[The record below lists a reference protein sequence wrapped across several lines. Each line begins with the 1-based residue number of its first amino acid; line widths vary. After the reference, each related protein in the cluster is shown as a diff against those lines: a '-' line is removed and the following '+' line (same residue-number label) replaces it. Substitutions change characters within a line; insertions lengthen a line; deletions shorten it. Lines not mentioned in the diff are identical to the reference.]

1 MSMSAPAFTLDVRR
15 QLLGQRLVDAA
26 GGPAGYL
33 ADLELDAL
41 DEPGVL
47 PAVTALLAEPLGP
60 IPPRPEPAAAADRL
74 VDVLTGSPA
83 RIDLDLVASLR
94 PPVRL
99 HVPAAELCPMPLGER
114 VRDRLV
120 LRVPLVRDL
129 IGAVLVDDGERQLGA
144 VVDVRLVCEWR
155 RGPDGPRVRMAA
167 LVIVPGPGAQQPDDP
182 AGPVLLPWR
191 EAVPIEA
198 GRIGV
203 DPAALVQLL
212 G

>member
-1 MSMSAPAFTLDVRR
+1 MAMSAPAFTLDVRR
-15 QLLGQRLVDAA
+15 QLLGQRLADTT
-26 GGPAGYL
+26 GRTAGYL

-41 DEPGVL
+41 DGSDVL
-47 PAVTALLAEPLGP
+47 PAVTALLAEPLGQVP
-60 IPPRPEPAAAADRL
+60 LRSEPTVATDRL

-94 PPVRL
+94 PPIRL

-129 IGAVLVDDGERQLGA
+129 IGAVLVDDRERQLGST
-144 VVDVRLVCEWR
+144 VDVRLVCEWR
-155 RGPDGPRVRMAA
+155 HRAGGPRVRMAA
-167 LVIVPGPGAQQPDDP
+167 LVVVPGPDAQQPGDP
-182 AGPVLLPWR
+182 PGPVLLPWR

-203 DPAALVQLL
+203 DPAALVQLR

>member
-1 MSMSAPAFTLDVRR
+1 MSAPAFTLDVRR
-15 QLLGQRLVDAA
+15 QLLGQRLADGA
-26 GGPAGYL
+26 GRSAGYL

-41 DEPGVL
+41 DQPGAL
-47 PAVTALLAEPLGP
+47 PAVTALLAEPLGQVP
-60 IPPRPEPAAAADRL
+60 TRAEPSLVTDRL
-74 VDVLTGSPA
+74 VDVLTGTPA
-83 RIDLDLVASLR
+83 RIDLDLVSSLR

-99 HVPAAELCPMPLGER
+99 HVPAPELCPMPLGER

-129 IGAVLVDDGERQLGA
+129 IGAILVDDHERQLGA

-155 RGPDGPRVRMAA
+155 RRAGGPRVRVAA
-167 LVIVPGPGAQQPDDP
+167 LVVVPGPGMQHPEDP

-191 EAVPIEA
+191 EAVPIER